1 MAAVTPKFNF
11 GFVLKSG
18 NPNIRIYPEASTTQT
33 FNKGSLV
40 QLSATGTVS
49 DMTTEDNTTST
60 LSSVESGCWGIA
72 MKDHTSV
79 ANSDIPVYVITPEQ
93 EWEVHTDRA
102 KKPNTGTLY
111 DLGNAVKLKYSCSA
125 SYTLS
130 DGDSNTNKTTVGA
143 WYASNSAAT
152 ATKGAIIVG
161 HRRGEE
167 GTLGG
172 RVIVRFTPL
181 MCGGVY

>member
-1 MAAVTPKFNF
+1 MAAITPKFKF

-18 NPNIRIYPEASTTQT
+18 NPNTRVYLEKSTTQV
-33 FNKGSLV
+33 FNAGSLIK
-40 QLSATGTVS
+40 LASDGLIS
-49 DMTTEDNTTST
+49 DMVTESDETATVKV
-60 LSSVESGCWGIA
+60 SSGAWGIA
-72 MKDHTSV
+72 QKDSTGV
-79 ANSDIPVYVITPEQ
+79 ANSEIPVYVITPEQ
-93 EWEVHTDRA
+93 EWEVHTART
-102 KKPNTGTLY
+102 KKPNTNTLW
-111 DLGNAVKLKYSCSA
+111 DHGDAVKLQYDAAA

-130 DGDSNTNKTTVGA
+130 DGASNTNKTAVGA
-143 WYASNSAAT
+143 WVAADSAAS
-152 ATKGAIIVG
+152 ATKGAVIVG

>member
-1 MAAVTPKFNF
+1 MGLITPKFKF

-18 NPNIRIYPEASTTQT
+18 DPNIRVYPEASTTQT
-33 FNKGSLV
+33 FNAGSLV
-40 QLSATGTVS
+40 KLSGTGTVS
-49 DMTTEDNTTST
+49 DLTTEDDTTST
-60 LSSVESGCWGIA
+60 LSSLESGCWGIA

-79 ANSDIPVYVITPEQ
+79 ANSEIPVYVITPEQ
-93 EWEVHTDRA
+93 EWEVHTA
-102 KKPNTGTLY
+102 KGTKPNTGSLY
-111 DLGNAVKLKYSCSA
+111 DHGDAVKLMYTCST

-130 DGDSNTNKTTVGA
+130 DGDGNTNKTTVGA
-143 WYASNSAAT
+143 WIAKHSAAA
-152 ATKGAIIVG
+152 ATKGAVIVG

-181 MCGGVY
+181 MCGSVY

>member
-1 MAAVTPKFNF
+1 MAAVTPKFKF

-18 NPNIRIYPEASTTQT
+18 NPNTRIYLEESTTQT

-40 QLSATGTVS
+40 KLSGSGTVS
-49 DMTTEDNTTST
+49 DMTTELDTGSTTV
-60 LSSVESGCWGIA
+60 VESGCFGIA
-72 MKDHTSV
+72 GKAKTGV
-79 ANSDIPVYVITPEQ
+79 ASSEIPVYVITPEQ

-102 KKPNTGTLY
+102 KKPSTGTLY
-111 DLGNAVKLKYSCSA
+111 DLGDAVKLKYSA
-125 SYTLS
+125 TTSYTLS
-130 DGDSNTNKTTVGA
+130 DGDGNTITTDVGA
-143 WYASNSAAT
+143 WYAADSAAT
-152 ATKGAIIVG
+152 STKGAIIVG

-181 MCGGVY
+181 MCGAVY

>member
-1 MAAVTPKFNF
+1 MAAVTPDFNF

-18 NPNIRIYPEASTTQT
+18 NPNTRIYLEKSTTQT

-40 QLSATGTVS
+40 KLASDGLIS

-60 LSSVESGCWGIA
+60 VTVESGCWGIA
-72 MKDHTSV
+72 QKDHTSV
-79 ANSDIPVYVITPEQ
+79 ANSEIPVYVITPEQ
-93 EWEVHTDRA
+93 EWEVHCQKD

-111 DLGNAVKLKYSCSA
+111 DHGDAVKLMYTCSA
-125 SYTLS
+125 SYTVSNGVSSNS
-130 DGDSNTNKTTVGA
+130 DNTVGA
-143 WYASNSAAT
+143 WVAKDSAAT

-167 GTLGG
+167 GTKGG
-172 RVIVRFTPL
+172 RMIVRFTPL

>member
-1 MAAVTPKFNF
+1 MAAVTPKFKF
-11 GFVLKSG
+11 GFFLKCG
-18 NPNIRIYPEASTTQT
+18 NPNTRVYLEESTTQT
-33 FNKGSLV
+33 FTKGSLV
-40 QLSATGTVS
+40 KLSGTGTFS
-49 DMTTEDNTTST
+49 DLTTESDTTST
-60 LSSVESGCWGIA
+60 LTGLSNGCFGIA
-72 MKDHTSV
+72 QKDHTSI
-79 ANSDIPVYVITPEQ
+79 ANSEIPVYVITPEQ

-111 DLGNAVKLKYSCSA
+111 DHGDAVKLGHTCST

-130 DGDSNTNKTTVGA
+130 DGNGNTNKITVDA
-143 WYASNSAAT
+143 WTASHAAASAAN
-152 ATKGAIIVG
+152 GAIIVG

-181 MCGGVY
+181 MCGAIY